1 NTNIG
6 IGRDLKHQI
15 PSHVDGLR
23 LRLTDTSVFICN
35 KRAHAFNPVKIE
47 CDDWKLFGSSTEGLK
62 THFEWDPRIM
72 NERLRRSSS
81 FVCPEYT
88 KPACFRP
95 KPKTISVNPWTT
107 NSQAVRQLCSVSRFG
122 PKRFFINNQD
132 IHQIGDQHLKGDTTQ
147 ALGLCYQPMT
157 VDNL

>member
-1 NTNIG
+1 MSSKADIDTQRG
-6 IGRDLKHQI
+6 SELGLLKSQTEEEF
-15 PSHVDGLR
+15 L
-23 LRLTDTSVFICN
+23 
-35 KRAHAFNPVKIE
+35 VKIGAKE
-47 CDDWKLFGSSTEGLK
+47 EE
-62 THFEWDPRIM
+62 FEWDPRIM